1 MNSAL
6 LIVGGGSLFI
16 FLLVVSKLVRYLTA
30 LAAVGVV
37 LWRRAETW
45 FWAAV
50 ALIALAVD
58 GWIDD
63 RRDAR
68 AERRYLELL
77 QRDLDS
83 NLDVLAETLE
93 FEDRQA
99 AAAAMAYRALRAG
112 AVPSQEREA
121 VAAALNQLTARRT
134 LRLAR
139 ATYTDLLS
147 TGNLRLIR
155 NASLRDQVV
164 DFYERAE
171 RTVVIRDRNNQMF
184 VDQMYMP
191 YLLDTAL
198 VAPRE
203 SRDLPA
209 ISATDH
215 GFASRVGAAGS
226 VDDDRLWQLSPDD
239 PEWNVLAGKVWY
251 RGITSQAALEQSRQL
266 EQDVRAVR
274 EVVTTEL
281 AHRWPR

>member
-1 MNSAL
+1 MNPARRLAAALRELRWAHVILELVL
-6 LIVGGGSLFI
+6 LISGI
-16 FLLVVSKLVRYLTA
+16 
-30 LAAVGVV
+30 
-37 LWRRAETW
+37 
-45 FWAAV
+45 
-50 ALIALAVD
+50 LIALAVD

-63 RRDAR
+63 RRDER
-68 AERRYLELL
+68 AEHRYLELL

-93 FEDRQA
+93 FEERQA
-99 AAAAMAYRALRAG
+99 SAAALAYRALRAG
-112 AVPSQEREA
+112 AVPSQEREG

-155 NASLRDQVV
+155 NAGLRDQVV

-171 RTVVIRDRNNQMF
+171 RTLLIRDRNNQMF

-198 VAPRE
+198 VAPRP
-203 SRDLPA
+203 SRNLPIVA
-209 ISATDH
+209 ANDS
-215 GFASRVGAAGS
+215 GFASRVGAAAG
-226 VDDDRLWQLSPDD
+226 VGNDRLWQLSPDD

-251 RGITSQAALEQSRQL
+251 RGLASQGALDQSRQL
-266 EQDVRAVR
+266 EKEIRAVR
-274 EVVTTEL
+274 ALVTDEL
-281 AHRWPR
+281 ARRWPQ

>member
-1 MNSAL
+1 MNPVRRFAAALREMRWSHVAIELAL
-6 LIVGGGSLFI
+6 L
-16 FLLVVSKLVRYLTA
+16 
-30 LAAVGVV
+30 
-37 LWRRAETW
+37 
-45 FWAAV
+45 V
-50 ALIALAVD
+50 AGILIALAVD

-63 RRDAR
+63 RRDER

-93 FEDRQA
+93 FEERQA

-112 AVPSQEREA
+112 AVPPQEREA

-155 NASLRDQVV
+155 NAALRDKVV

-171 RTVVIRDRNNQMF
+171 RALLIRDRNNQMF

-191 YLLDTAL
+191 YLLDSAL
-198 VAPRE
+198 VAPRP
-203 SRDLPA
+203 SRNLPVV
-209 ISATDH
+209 SANDS
-215 GFASRVGAAGS
+215 GFASRVGAAAGAGA
-226 VDDDRLWQLSPDD
+226 DRLWQLSPDA

-251 RGITSQAALEQSRQL
+251 RGLASQGALDQSRQL

-274 EVVTTEL
+274 ETVATEL

>member
-1 MNSAL
+1 MRRLSDALRELRWAQVVLELAL
-6 LIVGGGSLFI
+6 LIAGI
-16 FLLVVSKLVRYLTA
+16 
-30 LAAVGVV
+30 
-37 LWRRAETW
+37 
-45 FWAAV
+45 
-50 ALIALAVD
+50 LIALAVD

-63 RRDAR
+63 RRDER

-83 NLDVLAETLE
+83 NLEVLAETLE
-93 FEDRQA
+93 FEEQQA
-99 AAAAMAYRALRAG
+99 ASAAMAYRALQAG
-112 AVPSQEREA
+112 AVPLQDREA

-155 NASLRDQVV
+155 NAGLRDQVV

-171 RTVVIRDRNNQMF
+171 RTLLIRDRNNQMF

-191 YLLDTAL
+191 YLLDAAL
-198 VAPRE
+198 VAPRP

-209 ISATDH
+209 VGAMDRA
-215 GFASRVGAAGS
+215 FASRVGVAGT
-226 VDDDRLWQLSPDD
+226 VDDDRLWRLSPDA

-251 RGITSQAALEQSRQL
+251 RGLASQGALEQSRQL
-266 EQDVRAVR
+266 EQEVRAVR
-274 EVVTTEL
+274 EVVAAEL
-281 AHRWPR
+281 ARRWPQ

>member
-1 MNSAL
+1 MNPARRLAEAVRELRWAQVVLELML
-6 LIVGGGSLFI
+6 LIAGI
-16 FLLVVSKLVRYLTA
+16 
-30 LAAVGVV
+30 
-37 LWRRAETW
+37 
-45 FWAAV
+45 
-50 ALIALAVD
+50 LIALAVD

-63 RRDAR
+63 RRDER

-93 FEDRQA
+93 FEERQA
-99 AAAAMAYRALRAG
+99 AAAAMAYRALRAR
-112 AVPSQEREA
+112 AVPPQDQEA

-155 NASLRDQVV
+155 NAALRDRVV

-171 RTVVIRDRNNQMF
+171 RTLLIRDRNNQMF

-191 YLLDTAL
+191 HLLDSAL
-198 VAPRE
+198 VSPRQ
-203 SRDLPA
+203 SRDLPFV
-209 ISATDH
+209 SVTDRA
-215 GFASRVGAAGS
+215 FASRVGEAGH
-226 VDDDRLWQLSPDD
+226 VGDDRLWRLSPAA

-251 RGITSQAALEQSRQL
+251 RGLASQGALEQSRQL
-266 EQDVRAVR
+266 EQEVRAVR
-274 EVVTTEL
+274 ELVAGEL
-281 AHRWPR
+281 ALRWPR

>member
-1 MNSAL
+1 MNPVRRFAAALREMRWSHVAIELAL
-6 LIVGGGSLFI
+6 LIAGI
-16 FLLVVSKLVRYLTA
+16 
-30 LAAVGVV
+30 
-37 LWRRAETW
+37 
-45 FWAAV
+45 
-50 ALIALAVD
+50 LIALAVD

-93 FEDRQA
+93 FEERQA

-155 NASLRDQVV
+155 NAGLRDQLV

-171 RTVVIRDRNNQMF
+171 RTIMIRDRNNQMF

>member
-1 MNSAL
+1 MNPVRRLSDALRELRWAQVVLELAL
-6 LIVGGGSLFI
+6 LIAGI
-16 FLLVVSKLVRYLTA
+16 
-30 LAAVGVV
+30 
-37 LWRRAETW
+37 
-45 FWAAV
+45 
-50 ALIALAVD
+50 LIALAVD

-63 RRDAR
+63 RRDER

-83 NLDVLAETLE
+83 NLEVLAETLD
-93 FEDRQA
+93 FEERQA
-99 AAAAMAYRALRAG
+99 TAAAMAYRALRAG
-112 AVPSQEREA
+112 AVPAQEREA

-155 NASLRDQVV
+155 NAGLRDRVV
-164 DFYERAE
+164 DHYERAE
-171 RTVVIRDRNNQMF
+171 RTLLIRDRNNQMF
-184 VDQMYMP
+184 VDQMYLLS
-191 YLLDTAL
+191 LLDSAV
-198 VAPRE
+198 VAPRV
-203 SRDLPA
+203 SRNLPA
-209 ISATDH
+209 ISETDR

-226 VDDDRLWQLSPDD
+226 VDDDRLWRLSPDA

-274 EVVTTEL
+274 EAVAAEL
-281 AHRWPR
+281 ARRWPQ

>member
-1 MNSAL
+1 VNPARRLGDALRELRWAQVVLELVL
-6 LIVGGGSLFI
+6 LIAGI
-16 FLLVVSKLVRYLTA
+16 
-30 LAAVGVV
+30 
-37 LWRRAETW
+37 
-45 FWAAV
+45 
-50 ALIALAVD
+50 LIALAVD

-63 RRDAR
+63 RRDER

-83 NLDVLAETLE
+83 NLEVLAETLE
-93 FEDRQA
+93 FEERQA
-99 AAAAMAYRALRAG
+99 AGAAMAYRALRART
-112 AVPSQEREA
+112 VPAQDQEA

-155 NASLRDQVV
+155 NAALRDRVV

-171 RTVVIRDRNNQMF
+171 RTLLIRDRNNQMF

-198 VAPRE
+198 VAPRQ
-203 SRDLPA
+203 SRNLPA
-209 ISATDH
+209 ISETDR
-215 GFASRVGAAGS
+215 GFASRVGEAGN
-226 VDDDRLWQLSPDD
+226 VDDDRLWRLPSDA
-239 PEWNVLAGKVWY
+239 PEWSVLAGKVWY
-251 RGITSQAALEQSRQL
+251 RGLASQGALEQSRQL

-274 EVVTTEL
+274 ELVAGEL
-281 AHRWPR
+281 ARRWPR

>member
-1 MNSAL
+1 MNPVRRFAAALRELRWAQVVLELAL
-6 LIVGGGSLFI
+6 LIAGI
-16 FLLVVSKLVRYLTA
+16 
-30 LAAVGVV
+30 
-37 LWRRAETW
+37 
-45 FWAAV
+45 
-50 ALIALAVD
+50 LIALAVD

-63 RRDAR
+63 RRDER

-83 NLDVLAETLE
+83 NLEVLAETLE
-93 FEDRQA
+93 FEERQVA
-99 AAAAMAYRALRAG
+99 GAAMAYGALRSR
-112 AVPSQEREA
+112 AVPLQDREA

-155 NASLRDQVV
+155 NAGLRDQVV

-171 RTVVIRDRNNQMF
+171 RTLLIRDRNNQMF

-198 VAPRE
+198 VVPRP
-203 SRDLPA
+203 SRNLPMVSETD
-209 ISATDH
+209 SA
-215 GFASRVGAAGS
+215 FAARVGATGG
-226 VDDDRLWQLSPDD
+226 VGDDLLWQLPPEA

-251 RGITSQAALEQSRQL
+251 RGLASQGALAQSRQL
-266 EQDVRAVR
+266 GQEVRAVR
-274 EVVTTEL
+274 ALVTEEL
-281 AHRWPR
+281 ARRWPR